1 VLALAQGLHSRS
13 VGGIAHQVKA
23 AQALD
28 SQDFALRQPPPCSLK
43 SLFALG
49 KLLTTCFEPNLRAT
63 NRAGNRLGVKAAV
76 SRVVIFRGAVG
87 AECKARHAGVGTVVW
102 DGLDDSKARTAV
114 GAVDERVA
122 VPPIPRV
129 KKFAPAIR
137 ADRQIRRNGQEV
149 PCLIL
154 ALANLECRIN
164 LRRRWLH
171 LKAIDMC

>member
-1 VLALAQGLHSRS
+1 M
-13 VGGIAHQVKA
+13 
-23 AQALD
+23 
-28 SQDFALRQPPPCSLK
+28 K

-49 KLLTTCFEPNLRAT
+49 KLLTTCFEPNLRPT
-63 NRAGNRLGVKAAV
+63 DGAGNRLGVKAAV

-87 AECKARHAGVGTVVW
+87 AERKARHAGVGPVIR
-102 DGLDDSKARTAV
+102 DGLDDSKARAAV

-149 PCLIL
+149 PRLIL
-154 ALANLECRIN
+154 ALANHESRIN
-164 LRRRWLH
+164 LRLRWFH
-171 LKAIDMC
+171 LKAINMR